1 MIGEIDLMPSFRS
14 KFEANAWKVLIKHF
28 PKSRYEPNKL
38 SFLQPA
44 KVRTYVP
51 DFKTGK
57 RKIYIEA
64 KGKMDLATRQK
75 MIWFRQS
82 NPLIRIVF
90 LFMNPDVKINKRS
103 KTSYGKWASDNHFEW
118 LDFRKDWINDYK
130 KLCRT

>member
-1 MIGEIDLMPSFRS
+1 MPSFRS
-14 KFEANAWKVLIKHF
+14 KFEANVWKVLIKHF
-28 PKSRYEPNKL
+28 PNSKYEPNKL